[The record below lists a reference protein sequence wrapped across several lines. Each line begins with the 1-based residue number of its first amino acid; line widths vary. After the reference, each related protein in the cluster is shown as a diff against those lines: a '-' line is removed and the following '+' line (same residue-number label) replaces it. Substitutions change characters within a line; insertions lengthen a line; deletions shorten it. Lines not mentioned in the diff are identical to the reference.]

1 MAASPTPVDFETGA
15 TQAPRCTRNRLDQHQ
30 PNPPVTG
37 WRSAIAP
44 DLRKRGWYQAG
55 PDRSVELRL
64 RCAPAIKRM
73 QHHRFCARTQSMATD
88 SPASLIGV
96 LNAGSSSLK
105 FAFYEEEHLLLSGQV
120 EGIGVPPHAS
130 AAGLDGK
137 PLPFPKFGDIRPA

>member
-64 RCAPAIKRM
+64 RCAPAILVSRYNGCRSATCFVPISVV
-73 QHHRFCARTQSMATD
+73 QHRNMRIPTEVARD
-88 SPASLIGV
+88 SGMISP
-96 LNAGSSSLK
+96 
-105 FAFYEEEHLLLSGQV
+105 
-120 EGIGVPPHAS
+120 GIP
-130 AAGLDGK
+130 
-137 PLPFPKFGDIRPA
+137 I